1 MLPARTIGA
10 WRAAAE
16 SFLRSSADSPVVPMT
31 WTARACAASSAKA
44 TVAAGAVKSIT
55 ACARAIASTG
65 SSVTMTP
72 AAAPPI
78 TVPTS
83 CPTQS
88 LPVRSTAPTRWQPS
102 VASTSRTSIRP
113 MRPDAPVTTMPV
125 DC

>member
-78 TVPTS
+78 AVPTS
-83 CPTQS
+83 
-88 LPVRSTAPTRWQPS
+88 
-102 VASTSRTSIRP
+102 
-113 MRPDAPVTTMPV
+113 
-125 DC
+125 

>member
-1 MLPARTIGA
+1 M
-10 WRAAAE
+10 
-16 SFLRSSADSPVVPMT
+16 
-31 WTARACAASSAKA
+31 
-44 TVAAGAVKSIT
+44 AAGAVKSIT

-65 SSVTMTP
+65 SSVTVTP
-72 AAAPPI
+72 TAAPPI
-78 TVPTS
+78 AVPTS

-88 LPVRSTAPTRWQPS
+88 LPSRSTAPTRRQPS